1 MIKSATCTA
10 FIFALMASG
19 AAPASAQVPGDQPI
33 VGISLESSTP
43 IVAKVAGVDPSGGTV
58 TLMLAGGTTETRK
71 VSGLVNVGQLK
82 VGDVVNVTYKERLTF
97 IVSEPNAKTPPGYE
111 AVAEVAVE
119 HPRWTIGAA
128 AARYVRNFYV
138 VAVDPAAGTIT
149 MVEPDGGPVHT
160 FSATD
165 AAAQAQLPRIKPG
178 YKLTIIDLQ
187 AVIAAIEKKT

>member
-1 MIKSATCTA
+1 MIKLVTYAA
-10 FIFALMASG
+10 FIVALMASG

-43 IVAKVAGVDPSGGTV
+43 IVATVAGADPSGGTV
-58 TLMLAGGTTETRK
+58 TLILANGTTETRK
-71 VSGLVNVGQLK
+71 VSSLVNLSQLK

-128 AARYVRNFYV
+128 AARDVRNFYV
-138 VAVDPAAGTIT
+138 VAANPAAKTISMVDPN
-149 MVEPDGGPVHT
+149 GGEVHT
-160 FSATD
+160 FSVTD
-165 AAAQAQLPRIKPG
+165 AVAQAQLPRIKPG
-178 YKLTIIDLQ
+178 YKLTVIDLQ
-187 AVIAAIEKKT
+187 AVIGAIEKKV